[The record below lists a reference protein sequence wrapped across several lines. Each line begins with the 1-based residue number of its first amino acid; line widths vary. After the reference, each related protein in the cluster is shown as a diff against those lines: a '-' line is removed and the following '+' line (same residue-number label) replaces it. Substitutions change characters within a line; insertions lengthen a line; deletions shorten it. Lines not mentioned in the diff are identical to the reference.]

1 VELAEEV
8 GGVLDNTAVVCHGPS
23 ILGVQDVGIPTCT
36 LGQVR
41 HRADL
46 IIYWGCDPWSAHPRH
61 LERYTSF
68 TDGRFED
75 SEWKSYLNKV
85 KAAAGRKKLRSLERK
100 GILKERHPH
109 IAPTVSDNK
118 PPEILN
124 KKGRKLIV
132 VDVRKSMTAEIA
144 DYFLQVEYGKD
155 YELIQAVRALVRDQE
170 LDVEKVAGVPVE
182 YLQQLADAMISC
194 EFGVIFFGMGLTQS
208 AGKFRN
214 IDVAISLVRDL
225 NMRTKFV
232 ILPMRGHFNVTGA
245 NTVFTWQSGYPY
257 GVDFSIG
264 YPRYNPG
271 ETTVVDILMRE
282 ESDAGLVIASDP
294 VSNFPRRA
302 VEHLVKNPLIVID
315 PHMNA
320 TSLVG
325 DIIFPS
331 SIVGIEKIKNG
342 FVFDPLNG
350 IKGEKMDIA
359 ISNGT
364 IVKSVIE
371 KTSKIIDATGLT
383 VFPGGVDIHT
393 HIAGAEVN
401 TGRMVRPEDHEK
413 DFVRKTAITRSG
425 VGYSIPSTFTTGYRY
440 SRMGYTTVMN
450 PSMAPLEA
458 KHTHEELNDIPMVDK
473 ATYPL
478 LGDWWLVLENLA
490 KGDFKE
496 CARYVAWMLGITKGY
511 AIKIVNP
518 GGLESWG
525 FGRNVHSIDDQV
537 PNFGITPREIMC
549 GLAKVNKML
558 NMPHAIHLH
567 TNNLGIPGNYN
578 TTLETMKC
586 FK

>member
-1 VELAEEV
+1 MSIIKSVTCPVCGCLCDDIELTIADGVVAQVKNGCAMCEAKFFSHNNEHRNRTPLMRKAGKLVPVSYDEAIQKSAEILAKANYPILYGWSSTDCEAQRVGVELAEEV

-68 TDGRFED
+68 TDGRFEG

-85 KAAAGRKKLRSLERK
+85 KAAAGQKKLQSLERK
-100 GILKERHPH
+100 GVLKGRHPQV
-109 IAPTVSDNK
+109 APTVNDNK

-132 VDVRKSMTAEIA
+132 VDVRKSMTAEMA

-155 YELIQAVRALVRDQE
+155 YELMQAVRALVRDQE
-170 LDVEKVAGVPVE
+170 LDVDKVAGVPVE
-182 YLQQLADAMISC
+182 YLQQLVDAMTSC

-225 NMRTKFV
+225 NSRTKFA

-245 NTVFTWQSGYPY
+245 NTVFAWQSGYPY
-257 GVDFSIG
+257 AVDFSLG

-271 ETTVVDILMRE
+271 ETTVVDILLRE

-294 VSNFPRRA
+294 VSNFPRKA

-325 DIIFPS
+325 DIVFPT
-331 SIVGIEKIKNG
+331 SIVGIEKEGTAYRMDHVPLPLKKVVDPPEGLLSDEEILHRILNKVRQIK
-342 FVFDPLNG
+342 
-350 IKGEKMDIA
+350 
-359 ISNGT
+359 
-364 IVKSVIE
+364 
-371 KTSKIIDATGLT
+371 SKKQ
-383 VFPGGVDIHT
+383 
-393 HIAGAEVN
+393 EV
-401 TGRMVRPEDHEK
+401 
-413 DFVRKTAITRSG
+413 A
-425 VGYSIPSTFTTGYRY
+425 
-440 SRMGYTTVMN
+440 
-450 PSMAPLEA
+450 
-458 KHTHEELNDIPMVDK
+458 
-473 ATYPL
+473 
-478 LGDWWLVLENLA
+478 
-490 KGDFKE
+490 
-496 CARYVAWMLGITKGY
+496 
-511 AIKIVNP
+511 
-518 GGLESWG
+518 
-525 FGRNVHSIDDQV
+525 
-537 PNFGITPREIMC
+537 
-549 GLAKVNKML
+549 
-558 NMPHAIHLH
+558 
-567 TNNLGIPGNYN
+567 
-578 TTLETMKC
+578 
-586 FK
+586 